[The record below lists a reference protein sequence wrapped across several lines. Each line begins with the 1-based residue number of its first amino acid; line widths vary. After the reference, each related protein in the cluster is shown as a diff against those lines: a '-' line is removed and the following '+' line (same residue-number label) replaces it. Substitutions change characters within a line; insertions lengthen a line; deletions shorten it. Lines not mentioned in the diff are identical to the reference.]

1 MKIDLFCDL
10 VLRSFGKRTKQ
21 EKTFSVLFLVHGE
34 ITRLKVENKQ
44 KCTGINTDCYGQ
56 KAV

>member
-1 MKIDLFCDL
+1 MYLFCDL
-10 VLRSFGKRTKQ
+10 VLRSFGKRTKPK
-21 EKTFSVLFLVHGE
+21 KTFSVLFLVHGE